1 MESVVWLRM
10 ANIQAY
16 MGFFFVLFFL
26 PPSDVETRADFYLTS
41 KLIFTTANKAT
52 TDATIR

>member
-16 MGFFFVLFFL
+16 MGFFFFFFL

>member
-16 MGFFFVLFFL
+16 MGCFFFL
-26 PPSDVETRADFYLTS
+26 PPSDVETRADFYLTL